1 MKTRALVVEDD
12 PQDFVDVED
21 ALVSLGHEFVWAQ
34 NQHDA
39 ERLLEDQKF
48 DYVLADLTIP
58 ARPRISR
65 PNPEF
70 CLNFLDNL
78 RQRRGVGRVP
88 VIVLADRNSLSP
100 DMIRDLIDLGAVEFV
115 GKPLTTASRRL
126 SMVIC
131 KVLRGEHIVA
141 SNATHRD
148 KQQSLLRPFAG
159 GELVLHPDRAEL
171 CGVRIISDRGAG
183 QCLQIVDELH
193 QRDENGRYVRRSA
206 SELAS
211 AIRALG
217 GITTVTGCILRIRK
231 NIAKRLERELGV
243 ACGRDDVI
251 QNNEQ
256 GYSLRDWITVRDYSP
271 LENLPAEA
279 ASAPVSLPKR
289 RRRTVILP

>member
-1 MKTRALVVEDD
+1 MKTKALVVEDD
-12 PQDFVDVED
+12 PQDFADVED

-39 ERLLEDQKF
+39 ERLLQDQKF

-58 ARPRISR
+58 ARPRNSK

-78 RQRRGVGRVP
+78 RQRRGSGRAP
-88 VIVLADRNSLSP
+88 VIVLAERNSLAP

-115 GKPLTTASRRL
+115 GKPLSTASRRL

-141 SNATHRD
+141 SNATYRD
-148 KQQSLLRPFAG
+148 KQQRLLRPFAG
-159 GELVLHPDRAEL
+159 GELVLYPDRAEL

-217 GITTVTGCILRIRK
+217 GIATVTGCMLRIRK
-231 NIAKRLERELGV
+231 NIAARLERELGV

-256 GYSLRDWITVRDYSP
+256 GYSLREWITVRDVLR
-271 LENLPAEA
+271 LENPKVEA
-279 ASAPVSLPKR
+279 ASPLKR
-289 RRRTVILP
+289 RRRPVTLP